1 MTYEGYL
8 VLLAYGEKAVVAGFK
23 QSAAVHTEALG

>member
-23 QSAAVHTEALG
+23 RAIVICGV

>member
-23 QSAAVHTEALG
+23 QSAAM